1 MGGIYLKENLED
13 LLSGKYVLLLGD
25 SVQRSV
31 YKDLVV
37 LCHGNRFMAQSE
49 LRQKG
54 EDSFLGDE
62 LIHRS
67 ELTNGVHYR
76 EEREYK
82 NRKFHFKF
90 HFLTRVYNKYVES
103 ILKDIEKGRTVCPDV
118 LVLNSCLWDISRYGD
133 NSMNEYRENIEKLC
147 KRLKEMLPHDTLVI
161 WRTALPVSENMK
173 GGLTPDA
180 EKFRDLLRLDI
191 LRGNYFA
198 YNIVSRYSFDVLDM
212 HFHFRH
218 QLHRRA
224 NDGVHWNMY
233 AHRRMTNLLLSHIS
247 RAWDKELPLLP
258 WADNS
263 RIEFEFDDIEMNT
276 TKVLKQA
283 YEPISGW
290 RRSLPPLMEIPP
302 KMRNRNSGM
311 TNALSNVPI
320 YSQKDYS
327 NMYST
332 PAEED
337 YDASDGGMYQ
347 LLTQDPIFDRSHRLP
362 TSPYPAH
369 HPFHTVSR
377 PHGHLSEHNPNLE
390 VGPMRHVKKW
400 SSRNANAIRQQG
412 NATDR
417 IKMRIQKDRMQARRL
432 PPSRNISEKYYES
445 PRASRHIRRSRP
457 EPLPRQYR
465 GSYENHWSQFS
476 RHHPQYTSYDD
487 RFQQDTLF

>member
-1 MGGIYLKENLED
+1 
-13 LLSGKYVLLLGD
+13 
-25 SVQRSV
+25 
-31 YKDLVV
+31 
-37 LCHGNRFMAQSE
+37 
-49 LRQKG
+49 
-54 EDSFLGDE
+54 
-62 LIHRS
+62 
-67 ELTNGVHYR
+67 
-76 EEREYK
+76 
-82 NRKFHFKF
+82 
-90 HFLTRVYNKYVES
+90 
-103 ILKDIEKGRTVCPDV
+103 
-118 LVLNSCLWDISRYGD
+118 
-133 NSMNEYRENIEKLC
+133 MNEYRENIEKLC

-173 GGLTPDA
+173 GGFLTPDA

-337 YDASDGGMYQ
+337 YDA
-347 LLTQDPIFDRSHRLP
+347 
-362 TSPYPAH
+362 
-369 HPFHTVSR
+369 
-377 PHGHLSEHNPNLE
+377 NPNLE

-400 SSRNANAIRQQG
+400 SSRNANAYKTTR
-412 NATDR
+412 
-417 IKMRIQKDRMQARRL
+417 KC
-432 PPSRNISEKYYES
+432 Y
-445 PRASRHIRRSRP
+445 
-457 EPLPRQYR
+457 
-465 GSYENHWSQFS
+465 
-476 RHHPQYTSYDD
+476 
-487 RFQQDTLF
+487 